1 MFLWK
6 VDKILAMSGEMKMS
20 LIKSFQRV
28 QVSRVKFKT
37 DSRLEANKKSLTKD
51 MGLFLFK
58 ISVPHLGE
66 HDWESVIA
74 RVRNL
79 AAVLLGALF

>member
-6 VDKILAMSGEMKMS
+6 VDKILVMSGEMKMP

-37 DSRLEANKKSLTKD
+37 DSQLEANKKSRTKD
-51 MGLFLFK
+51 MGLFLVQNKCPPPWRTRFGVGN
-58 ISVPHLGE
+58 SQSP
-66 HDWESVIA
+66 
-74 RVRNL
+74 
-79 AAVLLGALF
+79 